1 MSSSSTQRR
10 RSLVAAVAGATI
22 AAALGAA
29 PVHATYPGD
38 NGAIVFPA
46 RPLAGGSTDLW
57 SVSHSGGSNPDHR
70 HR

>member
-22 AAALGAA
+22 VAALGAA

-46 RPLAGGSTDLW
+46 ALGWRQRGPVVGVAF
-57 SVSHSGGSNPDHR
+57 GGSNPDHR